1 MYGVPSQTVGA
12 RFDSLGRARDLFAN
26 KLIQSAFWH
35 RYAMTCH
42 SSSGKNPESVN
53 AKAVEQKD
61 NPFANNEIPF
71 IDPLGIDWE
80 QWSEGL
86 NLATYNYMRGT
97 GYDVP
102 LKQWFPFLKNRHKK

>member
-1 MYGVPSQTVGA
+1 
-12 RFDSLGRARDLFAN
+12 
-26 KLIQSAFWH
+26 
-35 RYAMTCH
+35 MTCH